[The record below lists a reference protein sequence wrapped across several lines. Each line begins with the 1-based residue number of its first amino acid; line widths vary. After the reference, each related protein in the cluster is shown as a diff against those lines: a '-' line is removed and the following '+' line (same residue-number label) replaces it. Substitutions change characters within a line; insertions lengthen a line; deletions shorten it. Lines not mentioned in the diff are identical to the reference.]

1 MWKTSYNKLM
11 IIPNL
16 KPTKNI
22 YNNINTYAALRSWNS
37 MKALWNAKLKPRLH
51 FSIEVQYCCIFSG
64 FQIQTIVMTQSW
76 QHPGIIK
83 SMNRALKGEQA
94 CTQCNRFK
102 TSFFPIELLSTMG
115 EKREANIG
123 SQHSCTGH
131 FINYKLISSMYKYL
145 VFH

>member
-1 MWKTSYNKLM
+1 MFS
-11 IIPNL
+11 IHIFPPVNL
-16 KPTKNI
+16 I
-22 YNNINTYAALRSWNS
+22 F
-37 MKALWNAKLKPRLH
+37 WNAKLKPRLH

-94 CTQCNRFK
+94 CTQCNSFK

-115 EKREANIG
+115 EKREANIR
-123 SQHSCTGH
+123 
-131 FINYKLISSMYKYL
+131 KLMAHNIVVQVISLTISS
-145 VFH
+145 HHQCINI